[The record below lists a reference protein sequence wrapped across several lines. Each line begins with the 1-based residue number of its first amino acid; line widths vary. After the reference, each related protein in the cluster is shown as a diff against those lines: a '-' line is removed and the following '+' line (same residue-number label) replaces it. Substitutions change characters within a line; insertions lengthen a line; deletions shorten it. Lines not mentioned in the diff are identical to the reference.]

1 MKNII
6 EDLKWRYATKKFD
19 SSKTISNEDFE
30 TLKKAMQLTASSY
43 GLQPYKILNIE
54 DKETR
59 KKLREVSWNQSQIE
73 DASHMIVFANMT
85 DFGEE
90 LVDDYFENVIDTRNL
105 TKEDVEDY
113 ANTIKSTIGQL
124 SQEQKAIWTAK
135 QAYIVVGNLLS
146 AAAQLRIDACPMEG
160 FQSEEYNKILD
171 LNSKNLNAAVVVTL
185 GYRSEEDDTQ
195 HYEKVRKSENQ
206 LFINF

>member
-1 MKNII
+1 MNMII
-6 EDLKWRYATKKFD
+6 ENLKWRYATKKFD
-19 SSKTISNEDFE
+19 SSKTISTEDFE

-43 GLQPYKILNIE
+43 GLQPYKILNIV

-59 KKLREVSWNQSQIE
+59 TKLRAASWNQSQIE
-73 DASHMIVFANMT
+73 DASHMIVLANMT
-85 DFGEE
+85 DFGDE
-90 LVDDYFENVIDTRNL
+90 LVDNYFENVIDTRNL
-105 TKEDVEDY
+105 NKEDVADY

-124 SQEQKAIWTAK
+124 SQEQKALWTAK

-185 GYRSEEDDTQ
+185 GYRSEEDGTQ
-195 HYEKVRKSENQ
+195 HYKKVRKSENQ
-206 LFINF
+206 LFTNI

>member
-105 TKEDVEDY
+105 TKKDVEDY
-113 ANTIKSTIGQL
+113 SNTIKSTIGQL
-124 SQEQKAIWTAK
+124 SQEQKAQWTAK

-185 GYRSEEDDTQ
+185 GYRSAEDDTQ
-195 HYEKVRKSENQ
+195 NHEKVRKSENQ

>member
-1 MKNII
+1 MSNTL
-6 EDLKWRYATKKFD
+6 ENLKWRYATKKFD
-19 SSKTISNEDFE
+19 TSKTISNEDFE

-54 DKETR
+54 DKEIR
-59 KKLREVSWNQSQIE
+59 EKLRAASWNQSQIE
-73 DASHMIVFANMT
+73 DASHMIVLANMT
-85 DFGEE
+85 DFGDE
-90 LVDDYFENVIDTRNL
+90 LVDDYFENVIDTRNV
-105 TKEDVEDY
+105 TKEDVTDY

-124 SQEQKAIWTAK
+124 SQEQKAVWTAK

-146 AAAQLRIDACPMEG
+146 AAAQLKIDACPMEG

-185 GYRSEEDDTQ
+185 GYRSEEDETQ
-195 HYEKVRKSENQ
+195 HYKKVRKPENK

>member
-1 MKNII
+1 MSNTI
-6 EDLKWRYATKKFD
+6 ENLKWRYATKKFD
-19 SSKTISNEDFE
+19 TSKTISNEDFE

-54 DKETR
+54 DKEIR
-59 KKLREVSWNQSQIE
+59 EKLRAASWNQSQIE
-73 DASHMIVFANMT
+73 DASHMIVLANMT
-85 DFGEE
+85 DFGDE
-90 LVDDYFENVIDTRNL
+90 LVDNYFENVIDTRNV
-105 TKEDVEDY
+105 TKEDVTDY

-124 SQEQKAIWTAK
+124 SQEQKSVWTAK

-146 AAAQLRIDACPMEG
+146 AAAQLKIDACPMEG

-171 LNSKNLNAAVVVTL
+171 LNSKNLNAAIVVTL

-195 HYEKVRKSENQ
+195 HYEKVRKPENQ

>member
-1 MKNII
+1 MSNTV
-6 EDLKWRYATKKFD
+6 ENLKWRYATKKFN
-19 SSKTISNEDFE
+19 SSKKISNEDFE
-30 TLKKAMQLTASSY
+30 TLKKAIQLTASSY

-54 DKETR
+54 DKEIR
-59 KKLREVSWNQSQIE
+59 KKLREVSWNQPQIE
-73 DASHMIVFANMT
+73 DASHMIVLANIT
-85 DFGEE
+85 DFGDE
-90 LVDDYFENVIDTRNL
+90 LVDDYFENVIETRNV

-113 ANTIKSTIGQL
+113 SNTIKSTIGQL
-124 SQEQKAIWTAK
+124 SQEQKAQWTAK

-160 FQSEEYNKILD
+160 FQNEEYNKILD

>member
-1 MKNII
+1 MNMII
-6 EDLKWRYATKKFD
+6 ENLKWRYATKKFD
-19 SSKTISNEDFE
+19 SSKTISTEDFE

-43 GLQPYKILNIE
+43 GLQPYKILNIV

-59 KKLREVSWNQSQIE
+59 AKLRAASWNQSQIE
-73 DASHMIVFANMT
+73 DASHMIVLANMT
-85 DFGEE
+85 DFGDE
-90 LVDDYFENVIDTRNL
+90 LVDNYFENVIDTRNV
-105 TKEDVEDY
+105 TKEDVADY
-113 ANTIKSTIGQL
+113 ANTVKSTIGQL
-124 SQEQKAIWTAK
+124 SQEQKANWTAK

-185 GYRSEEDDTQ
+185 GYRSEEDGTQ
-195 HYEKVRKSENQ
+195 HYKKVRKSENQ
-206 LFINF
+206 LFTNI

>member
-1 MKNII
+1 MSNTV
-6 EDLKWRYATKKFD
+6 ENLKWRYATKKFN

-30 TLKKAMQLTASSY
+30 TLKKAIQLTASSY

-54 DKETR
+54 DKEIR
-59 KKLREVSWNQSQIE
+59 KKLREVSWNQPQIE
-73 DASHMIVFANMT
+73 DASHMIVLANIT
-85 DFGEE
+85 DFGDE
-90 LVDDYFENVIDTRNL
+90 LVDDYFENVIETRNV

-113 ANTIKSTIGQL
+113 SNTIKSTIGQL
-124 SQEQKAIWTAK
+124 SQEQKAQWTAK

-160 FQSEEYNKILD
+160 FQNEEYNKILD

-195 HYEKVRKSENQ
+195 HYEKVRKPENQ

>member
-1 MKNII
+1 MII
-6 EDLKWRYATKKFD
+6 ENLKWRYATKKFD
-19 SSKTISNEDFE
+19 SSKTISTEDFE

-43 GLQPYKILNIE
+43 GLQPYKILNIV

-59 KKLREVSWNQSQIE
+59 AKLRAASWNQSQIE
-73 DASHMIVFANMT
+73 DASHMIVLANMT
-85 DFGEE
+85 DFGDE
-90 LVDDYFENVIDTRNL
+90 LVDNYFENVIDTRNL
-105 TKEDVEDY
+105 NKEDVADY

-124 SQEQKAIWTAK
+124 SQEQKAVWTAK

-185 GYRSEEDDTQ
+185 GYRSEEDGTQ
-195 HYEKVRKSENQ
+195 HYIKVRKSENQ
-206 LFINF
+206 LFTNI

>member
-1 MKNII
+1 MNKII
-6 EDLKWRYATKKFD
+6 ENLKWRYATKKFD
-19 SSKTISNEDFE
+19 TSKTISNEDFE

-54 DKETR
+54 DKEIR
-59 KKLREVSWNQSQIE
+59 EKLRAASWNQSQIE
-73 DASHMIVFANMT
+73 DASHMIVLANMT
-85 DFGEE
+85 DFGDE
-90 LVDDYFENVIDTRNL
+90 LVDDYFENVIDTRNV
-105 TKEDVEDY
+105 TKEDVTDY

-124 SQEQKAIWTAK
+124 SQEQKAVWTAK

-146 AAAQLRIDACPMEG
+146 AAAQLKIDACPMEG

-195 HYEKVRKSENQ
+195 HYEKVRKPENQ

>member
-1 MKNII
+1 MSITI
-6 EDLKWRYATKKFD
+6 ENLKWRYATKKFD
-19 SSKTISNEDFE
+19 SSRTISDEDFE
-30 TLKKAMQLTASSY
+30 ILKKAMQLTASSY

-54 DKETR
+54 DKGTR
-59 KKLREVSWNQSQIE
+59 KKLREVSWNQPQIE
-73 DASHMIVFANMT
+73 DASHMIVLANIT
-85 DFGEE
+85 DFGDE
-90 LVDDYFENVIDTRNL
+90 LVDDYFENVINTRNV
-105 TKEDVEDY
+105 TKEDIEDY

-124 SQEQKAIWTAK
+124 SQEQKANWTAK

-160 FQSEEYNKILD
+160 FQNEEYNKILD

-185 GYRSEEDDTQ
+185 GYRSEEDATQ
-195 HYEKVRKSENQ
+195 HHKKVRKPENQ

>member
-1 MKNII
+1 MNKII
-6 EDLKWRYATKKFD
+6 ENLKWRYATKKFD
-19 SSKTISNEDFE
+19 SSKTISTEDFE

-43 GLQPYKILNIE
+43 GLQPYKILNIV

-59 KKLREVSWNQSQIE
+59 TKLRAASWNQSQIE
-73 DASHMIVFANMT
+73 DASHMIVLANMT
-85 DFGEE
+85 DFGDE
-90 LVDDYFENVIDTRNL
+90 LVDNYFENVIDTRNV
-105 TKEDVEDY
+105 TKEDVADY
-113 ANTIKSTIGQL
+113 ANTVKSTIGQL
-124 SQEQKAIWTAK
+124 SQEQKANWTAK

-185 GYRSEEDDTQ
+185 GYRSEEDGTQ
-195 HYEKVRKSENQ
+195 HYKKVRKSENQ
-206 LFINF
+206 LFTNI

>member
-1 MKNII
+1 MNKII
-6 EDLKWRYATKKFD
+6 ENLKWRYATKKFD
-19 SSKTISNEDFE
+19 SSKTISTEDFE

-43 GLQPYKILNIE
+43 GLQPYKILNIV

-59 KKLREVSWNQSQIE
+59 AKLRAASWNQSQIE
-73 DASHMIVFANMT
+73 DASHMIVLANMT
-85 DFGEE
+85 DFGDE
-90 LVDDYFENVIDTRNL
+90 LVDNYFENVIDTRNL
-105 TKEDVEDY
+105 NKEDVADY

-124 SQEQKAIWTAK
+124 SQEQKAAWTAK

-185 GYRSEEDDTQ
+185 GYRSEEDGTQ
-195 HYEKVRKSENQ
+195 HYKKVRKSENQ
-206 LFINF
+206 LFTNI

>member
-59 KKLREVSWNQSQIE
+59 KKLRGVSWNQSQIE

-113 ANTIKSTIGQL
+113 SNTIKSTIGQL
-124 SQEQKAIWTAK
+124 SQEQKAQWTAK

-185 GYRSEEDDTQ
+185 GYRSAEDDTQ

>member
-1 MKNII
+1 MNNPI
-6 EDLKWRYATKKFD
+6 ENLKWRYATKKFD
-19 SSKTISNEDFE
+19 SSKKISNEDFE

-54 DKETR
+54 DKDTR
-59 KKLREVSWNQSQIE
+59 TKLRAASWNQPQIE
-73 DASHMIVFANMT
+73 DASHMIVLAHMT
-85 DFGEE
+85 DFGDE
-90 LVDDYFENVIDTRNL
+90 LVDDYFENVIETRNL
-105 TKEDVEDY
+105 KKEDVSDY
-113 ANTIKSTIGQL
+113 ANTVKSTIGQF
-124 SQEQKAIWTAK
+124 SQEQKAVWTAK

-160 FQSEEYNKILD
+160 FQNEEYNKILD

-185 GYRSEEDDTQ
+185 GYRSEEDATQ
-195 HYEKVRKSENQ
+195 HHKKVRKSEQQ

>member
-1 MKNII
+1 MSNTI
-6 EDLKWRYATKKFD
+6 ENLKWRYATKKFD
-19 SSKTISNEDFE
+19 TSKTISNEDFE

-54 DKETR
+54 DKEIR
-59 KKLREVSWNQSQIE
+59 EKLCAASWNQSQIE
-73 DASHMIVFANMT
+73 DASHMIVLANMT
-85 DFGEE
+85 DFGDE
-90 LVDDYFENVIDTRNL
+90 LVDNYFDNVIDTRNV
-105 TKEDVEDY
+105 TKEDVTDY

-124 SQEQKAIWTAK
+124 SQEQKAVWTAK

-146 AAAQLRIDACPMEG
+146 AAAQLKIDACPMEG

-185 GYRSEEDDTQ
+185 GYRSEEDETQ
-195 HYEKVRKSENQ
+195 HYKKVRKPENK

>member
-1 MKNII
+1 MSNTV
-6 EDLKWRYATKKFD
+6 ENLKWRYATKKFN
-19 SSKTISNEDFE
+19 SSKKISNEDFE
-30 TLKKAMQLTASSY
+30 TLKKAIQLTASSY

-54 DKETR
+54 DKEIR
-59 KKLREVSWNQSQIE
+59 KKLREVSWNQPQIE
-73 DASHMIVFANMT
+73 DASHMIVLANIT
-85 DFGEE
+85 DFGDE
-90 LVDDYFENVIDTRNL
+90 LVDDYFENVIETRNV

-113 ANTIKSTIGQL
+113 SNTIKSTIGQL
-124 SQEQKAIWTAK
+124 SQEQKAQWTAK

-160 FQSEEYNKILD
+160 FQNEEYNKILD

-195 HYEKVRKSENQ
+195 HYEKVRKPENQ

>member
-1 MKNII
+1 MII
-6 EDLKWRYATKKFD
+6 ENLKWRYATKKFD
-19 SSKTISNEDFE
+19 SSKTISTEDFE

-43 GLQPYKILNIE
+43 GLQPYKILNIV

-59 KKLREVSWNQSQIE
+59 AKLRAASWNQSQIE
-73 DASHMIVFANMT
+73 DASHMIVLANMT
-85 DFGEE
+85 DFGDE
-90 LVDDYFENVIDTRNL
+90 LVDNYFENVIDTRNL
-105 TKEDVEDY
+105 NKEDVADY

-124 SQEQKAIWTAK
+124 SQEQKAVWTAK

-185 GYRSEEDDTQ
+185 GYRSEEDGTQ
-195 HYEKVRKSENQ
+195 HYKKVRKSENQ
-206 LFINF
+206 LFTNI

>member
-1 MKNII
+1 MNKII
-6 EDLKWRYATKKFD
+6 ENLKWRYATKKFD
-19 SSKTISNEDFE
+19 SSKTISTEDFE

-43 GLQPYKILNIE
+43 GLQPYKILNIV

-59 KKLREVSWNQSQIE
+59 TKLRAASWNQSQIE
-73 DASHMIVFANMT
+73 DASHMIVLANMT
-85 DFGEE
+85 DFGDE
-90 LVDDYFENVIDTRNL
+90 LVDNYFENVIDTRNL
-105 TKEDVEDY
+105 NKEDVADY

-124 SQEQKAIWTAK
+124 SQEQKAVWTAK

-185 GYRSEEDDTQ
+185 GYRSEEDGTQ
-195 HYEKVRKSENQ
+195 HYKKVRKSENQ
-206 LFINF
+206 LFTNI

>member
-1 MKNII
+1 MSNTV
-6 EDLKWRYATKKFD
+6 ENLKWRYATKKFN
-19 SSKTISNEDFE
+19 SSKKISNEDFE
-30 TLKKAMQLTASSY
+30 TLKKAIQLTASSY

>member
-1 MKNII
+1 MSNTIKN
-6 EDLKWRYATKKFD
+6 LKWRYATKKFD
-19 SSKTISNEDFE
+19 TSKTISNEDFE

-54 DKETR
+54 DKEIR
-59 KKLREVSWNQSQIE
+59 EKLRAASWNQSQIE
-73 DASHMIVFANMT
+73 DASHMIVLANMT
-85 DFGEE
+85 DFGDE
-90 LVDDYFENVIDTRNL
+90 LVDDYFENVIDTRNV
-105 TKEDVEDY
+105 TKEDVTDY

-124 SQEQKAIWTAK
+124 SQEQKAVWTAK

-146 AAAQLRIDACPMEG
+146 AAAQLKIDACPMEG

-185 GYRSEEDDTQ
+185 GYRSEEDETQ
-195 HYEKVRKSENQ
+195 HYKKVRKPENK

>member
-1 MKNII
+1 MNKII
-6 EDLKWRYATKKFD
+6 ENLKWRYATKKFD
-19 SSKTISNEDFE
+19 SSKTISTEDFE

-43 GLQPYKILNIE
+43 GLQPYKILNIV

-59 KKLREVSWNQSQIE
+59 TKLRAASWNQSQIE
-73 DASHMIVFANMT
+73 DASHMIVLANMT
-85 DFGEE
+85 DFGDE
-90 LVDDYFENVIDTRNL
+90 LVDNYFENVIDTRNL
-105 TKEDVEDY
+105 NKEDVADY

-124 SQEQKAIWTAK
+124 SQEQKAAWTAK

-185 GYRSEEDDTQ
+185 GYRSEEDGTQ
-195 HYEKVRKSENQ
+195 HYKKVRKSENQ
-206 LFINF
+206 LFTNI

>member
-1 MKNII
+1 MSNTI
-6 EDLKWRYATKKFD
+6 ENLKWRYATKKFD
-19 SSKTISNEDFE
+19 TSKTISNEDFE

-54 DKETR
+54 DKEIR
-59 KKLREVSWNQSQIE
+59 EKLRAASWNQSQIE
-73 DASHMIVFANMT
+73 DASHMIVLANMT
-85 DFGEE
+85 DFGDE
-90 LVDDYFENVIDTRNL
+90 LVDDYFENVIDTRNV
-105 TKEDVEDY
+105 TKEDVTDY

-124 SQEQKAIWTAK
+124 SQEQKAVWTAK

-146 AAAQLRIDACPMEG
+146 AAAQLKIDACPMEG
-160 FQSEEYNKILD
+160 FQNEEYNKILD

-195 HYEKVRKSENQ
+195 HYEKVRKPENK

>member
-1 MKNII
+1 MNKII
-6 EDLKWRYATKKFD
+6 ENLKWRYATKKFD
-19 SSKTISNEDFE
+19 TSKTISNEDFE

-43 GLQPYKILNIE
+43 GLQPYKILNIV

-59 KKLREVSWNQSQIE
+59 AKLRAASWNQSQIE
-73 DASHMIVFANMT
+73 DASHMIVLANMT
-85 DFGEE
+85 DFGDE
-90 LVDDYFENVIDTRNL
+90 LVDNYFENVIDTRNV
-105 TKEDVEDY
+105 TKEDVADY
-113 ANTIKSTIGQL
+113 ANTVKSTIGQL
-124 SQEQKAIWTAK
+124 SQEQKAVWTAK

-185 GYRSEEDDTQ
+185 GYRSEEDETQ
-195 HYEKVRKSENQ
+195 HYKKVRKPENK

>member
-1 MKNII
+1 MNMII
-6 EDLKWRYATKKFD
+6 ENLKWRYATKKFD
-19 SSKTISNEDFE
+19 SSKTISTEDFE

-43 GLQPYKILNIE
+43 GLQPYKILNIV

-59 KKLREVSWNQSQIE
+59 AKLRAASWNQSQIE
-73 DASHMIVFANMT
+73 DASHMIVLANMT
-85 DFGEE
+85 DFGDE
-90 LVDDYFENVIDTRNL
+90 LVDNYFENVIDTRNL
-105 TKEDVEDY
+105 NKEDVADY

-185 GYRSEEDDTQ
+185 GYRSEEDGTQ
-195 HYEKVRKSENQ
+195 HYKKVRKSENL
-206 LFINF
+206 LFTNI

>member
-1 MKNII
+1 MNKII
-6 EDLKWRYATKKFD
+6 ENLKWRYATKKFD
-19 SSKTISNEDFE
+19 SSKTISTEDFE

-54 DKETR
+54 DKEIR
-59 KKLREVSWNQSQIE
+59 EKLRAASWNQSQIE
-73 DASHMIVFANMT
+73 DASHMIVLANMT
-85 DFGEE
+85 DFGDE
-90 LVDDYFENVIDTRNL
+90 LVDDYFENVIDTRNV
-105 TKEDVEDY
+105 TKEDVTDY

-124 SQEQKAIWTAK
+124 SQEQKAVWTAK

-146 AAAQLRIDACPMEG
+146 AAAQLKIDACPMEG

-195 HYEKVRKSENQ
+195 HYEKVRKPENQ